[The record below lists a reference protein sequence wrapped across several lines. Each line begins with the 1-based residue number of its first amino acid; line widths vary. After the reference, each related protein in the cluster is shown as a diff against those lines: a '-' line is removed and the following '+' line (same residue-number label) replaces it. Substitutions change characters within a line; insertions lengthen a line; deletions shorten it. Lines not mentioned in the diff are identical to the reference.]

1 MTLMVRTPDG
11 ADLGSIEL
19 ADGKL
24 VPAGGAAAGLAKAA
38 LLKTGN
44 AQAAYAW
51 LNGYDNG
58 YVLVGEPAE
67 AVSGQAALAGTITG
81 QLDLASIN
89 GHHIPGTANTFRHG
103 FKLLIPGTGGKTI
116 NIGHQFNDKYPQW
129 MVDRDKEAKK
139 AAADAAA
146 DANGAAKFVEASVK
160 KTTRERYKETPPIVS
175 AQARKL
181 TPEQRKAVKA
191 HRVYKPPEEA
201 RLYPPPQPKRAISA
215 QALQGYGAVPDNMLA
230 QRPAESPRLAAAA
243 LVGDVDP
250 ATDPALAS
258 LAGLGAGEDAIKKYI
273 DARVATEVARQVG
286 EITAKQADD
295 MKQRLAQM
303 HSAQQKTIALLRST
317 YSSGEEKGD
326 HDLRAHTVANT
337 LFTLGGV
344 AVAGAALATGLAPI
358 LAALVAGILPL
369 ANVIHDYARNLG

>member
-1 MTLMVRTPDG
+1 
-11 ADLGSIEL
+11 
-19 ADGKL
+19 
-24 VPAGGAAAGLAKAA
+24 
-38 LLKTGN
+38 
-44 AQAAYAW
+44 
-51 LNGYDNG
+51 
-58 YVLVGEPAE
+58 
-67 AVSGQAALAGTITG
+67 
-81 QLDLASIN
+81 
-89 GHHIPGTANTFRHG
+89 
-103 FKLLIPGTGGKTI
+103 
-116 NIGHQFNDKYPQW
+116 
-129 MVDRDKEAKK
+129 
-139 AAADAAA
+139 
-146 DANGAAKFVEASVK
+146 
-160 KTTRERYKETPPIVS
+160 
-175 AQARKL
+175 
-181 TPEQRKAVKA
+181 
-191 HRVYKPPEEA
+191 
-201 RLYPPPQPKRAISA
+201 
-215 QALQGYGAVPDNMLA
+215 MLA